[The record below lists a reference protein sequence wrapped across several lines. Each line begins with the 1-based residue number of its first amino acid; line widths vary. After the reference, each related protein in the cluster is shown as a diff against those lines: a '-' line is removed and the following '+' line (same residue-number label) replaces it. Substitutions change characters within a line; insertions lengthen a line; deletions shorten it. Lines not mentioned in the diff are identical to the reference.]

1 MLQDLLRYKKHHSFH
16 TLLDL
21 TCQQNYFRLFQ
32 FTILNSNLSEKA
44 DLEIVEKLKITTVA
58 MK

>member
-21 TCQQNYFRLFQ
+21 TSQQNYFRLFQ